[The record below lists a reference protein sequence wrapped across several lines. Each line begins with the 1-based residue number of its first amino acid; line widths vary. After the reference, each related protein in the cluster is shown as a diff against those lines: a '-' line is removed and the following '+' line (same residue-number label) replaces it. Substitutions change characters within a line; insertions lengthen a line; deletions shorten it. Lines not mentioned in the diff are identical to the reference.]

1 MMLAVFFWSGILL
14 LIDGSIGLLFY
25 DQLHRRLG
33 PFNLQRWIWIEIGM
47 AFVLLSAYGLL
58 QRIVDNAALSA

>member
-1 MMLAVFFWSGILL
+1 MVLAVVFWCGILL

-25 DQLHRRLG
+25 DKWQRRLR
-33 PFNLQRWIWIEIGM
+33 PFNVRQWVWIEIGA

-58 QRIVDNAALSA
+58 QWIGR

>member
-1 MMLAVFFWSGILL
+1 MLLAGFFWCGILL

-25 DQLHRRLG
+25 DQWQRRLR
-33 PFNLQRWIWIEIGM
+33 PFNVWRWVWIEIGV

-58 QRIVDNAALSA
+58 QWIGR